1 MSVVGST
8 SGMDAISAAA
18 AIPPPDNQTLN
29 SMLKRENKLR
39 QSPMCQRALLLPLSS
54 KHEINR
60 QIRLRVV
67 REFNL
72 PDPVAELLENQSHQ
86 INPNSHQDPDNSLNL
101 NSLSKSLQVPT
112 STTSSNQHMD
122 DVMGLSD
129 LDVDVDD
136 DDDQTPPPSPAM
148 APGVGVG
155 SSKSAS
161 VQSISPCYSS
171 SRNSNKTFPRQQN
184 HHQLGVHGSYGRL
197 NMSGLGLGGPGGPGG
212 GCGGLP
218 ALITEGD
225 YSRFSGAGTSSGL
238 MGSASGSCSQDLG
251 GHLSDMMPDVAMA
264 TASLGQLHL
273 ASAADIPPGVL
284 HGAHG
289 GGVSLADNS
298 LQLDLGDG
306 PSHIM
311 GAVGGP
317 ISLRGIQVSKFNI

>member
-1 MSVVGST
+1 
-8 SGMDAISAAA
+8 MDAISVAA

-86 INPNSHQDPDNSLNL
+86 IPSHADPEN
-101 NSLSKSLQVPT
+101 LSKSMTVQT
-112 STTSSNQHMD
+112 STASNTQHMD

-136 DDDQTPPPSPAM
+136 DDEQTPPPSPAI
-148 APGVGVG
+148 AGVG
-155 SSKSAS
+155 SKSAS

-197 NMSGLGLGGPGGPGG
+197 NISGLGLGAGAGA
-212 GCGGLP
+212 CGGLP

-225 YSRFSGAGTSSGL
+225 YGRYSGPGTSGGL

-251 GHLSDMMPDVAMA
+251 GHLSDMMPDVAMSVA
-264 TASLGQLHL
+264 TASMGQLHL

-289 GGVSLADNS
+289 VGVQMADNS

-317 ISLRGIQVSKFNI
+317 IGLRGIQVFCF

>member
-1 MSVVGST
+1 
-8 SGMDAISAAA
+8 MDAISVAA
-18 AIPPPDNQTLN
+18 AIPPPDNHTLN

-72 PDPVAELLENQSHQ
+72 PDPVAELLENQSLQ
-86 INPNSHQDPDNSLNL
+86 ILPSHPDSEN
-101 NSLSKSLQVPT
+101 LSKSMIPTVQT
-112 STTSSNQHMD
+112 STASNTQHMD

-129 LDVDVDD
+129 IDVDD

-148 APGVGVG
+148 AGVG
-155 SSKSAS
+155 SKSAS

-197 NMSGLGLGGPGGPGG
+197 NISGLGLGGGAVGGVGVGG
-212 GCGGLP
+212 AGACGGLP

-225 YSRFSGAGTSSGL
+225 YGRYSGAGTSAGL

-284 HGAHG
+284 HGVHVG
-289 GGVSLADNS
+289 QMADNS

-306 PSHIM
+306 TSHIM

-317 ISLRGIQVSKFNI
+317 IGLRGIQVSLLFLEFNS